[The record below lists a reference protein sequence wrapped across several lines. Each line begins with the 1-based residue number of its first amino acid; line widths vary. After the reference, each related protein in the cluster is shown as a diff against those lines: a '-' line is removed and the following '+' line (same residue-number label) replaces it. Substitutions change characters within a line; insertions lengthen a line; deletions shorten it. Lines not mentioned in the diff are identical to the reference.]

1 MEFCVIKLK
10 LPEDTLIDLVRNGE
24 SGALYG
30 ISTKWEFR
38 NGKINYLDNNLPE
51 DEADELCEL
60 IDEACPTNESE
71 DEVSYW
77 ISDNEIGNLK
87 ALASF
92 YAEED

>member
-10 LPEDTLIDLVRNGE
+10 LPEDTLIDSVRNSE

-60 IDEACPTNESE
+60 IDKACPTNESE

-92 YAEED
+92 YAEEN